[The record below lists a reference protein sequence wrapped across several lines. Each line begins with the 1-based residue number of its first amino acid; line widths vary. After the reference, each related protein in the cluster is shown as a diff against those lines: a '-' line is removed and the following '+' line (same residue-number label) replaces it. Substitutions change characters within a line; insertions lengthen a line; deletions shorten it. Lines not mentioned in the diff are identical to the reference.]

1 MVENRILDDYYESE
15 YYDEL
20 EYDDYY
26 EDMIEYEGY
35 YEDMIEYEGYY
46 DELYYDEWYYDE
58 WCENM
63 LDSEDGYEDD
73 YDEYMEMYGHEE
85 H

>member
-1 MVENRILDDYYESE
+1 MVENRISDDYYESE
-15 YYDEL
+15 Y
-20 EYDDYY
+20 DD
-26 EDMIEYEGY
+26 Y

-46 DELYYDEWYYDE
+46 DELYYDDWYYDE

-63 LDSEDGYEDD
+63 LDSEYGYEDGYEDG
-73 YDEYMEMYGHEE
+73 YDEYMEVYGHEE